1 MFTFARHSHL
11 MKEKVVIP
19 GSPKAWLLAM
29 RPKTLSGAAV
39 PVMIALALS
48 YATTG
53 AAQFKA
59 LPAALCVLFALIMQI
74 DANFVNDYFDFM
86 RGNDDDTRLG
96 PRRACAQGWISH
108 RAMLRAIVLT
118 TLVACAVGLP
128 LVMYAGMWTL
138 GVGAL
143 CVLFCFLYTTSLS
156 YLGLGDVLVLVFFG
170 VVPVCVT
177 FYILTGCVTAEAVVA
192 SLSCGLVIDTLLLVN
207 NYRDID
213 NDAAAGKK
221 TLVVRLGHRFGRMA
235 YLVSGLFAVALG
247 SAFVY
252 YGHVWA
258 AVLPLV
264 YAVLHVAAYRSMVR
278 INKGK
283 ALNIVLGTTARNM
296 FFYGILVSVGF
307 LLG

>member
-1 MFTFARHSHL
+1 

-53 AAQFKA
+53 AAQFKT

-96 PRRACAQGWISH
+96 PRRACAQGWISP

-156 YLGLGDVLVLVFFG
+156 YLGLGA
-170 VVPVCVT
+170 
-177 FYILTGCVTAEAVVA
+177 AEAIVA

-235 YLVSGLFAVALG
+235 YLVSGLSAVALG

-283 ALNIVLGTTARNM
+283 ALNMVLGTTARNM